1 MEIPGEGGER
11 MTQVWM
17 QILVMAAVTFAV
29 RAVPLTILRKPITN
43 SFVRSFLYYVPYVTL
58 AVMTFPAILSDAG
71 SPAAG
76 LIAFA
81 VGILLAFRGAGLFA
95 TSVCCCAAV
104 LLAQLL

>member
-1 MEIPGEGGER
+1 

-29 RAVPLTILRKPITN
+29 RAVPLPILRKPITN

-58 AVMTFPAILSDAG
+58 AVMTFPAILTDAG
-71 SPAAG
+71 SLAAG

-81 VGILLAFRGAGLFA
+81 VGIVFAFRGAGLFA

-104 LLAQLL
+104 FLAQLL